1 MIKVKALVI
10 LAEDFEDI
18 EAFTVID
25 VLHRADIEV
34 TKAGISSKVV
44 TSMHG
49 TKIMIDKT
57 LSDISSSNFDMLVLP
72 GGPGHR
78 NLLNSSAVLNIIK
91 EFNRDKKIIGAI
103 CAAPV
108 VLAAAG
114 VLDDKIACVYPG
126 LESQIPKVRDA
137 KVIVSGNI
145 VTSKGPGTAIEFALM
160 LVERSIGK
168 KESMKIREKLI
179 A

>member
-1 MIKVKALVI
+1 MIKVKTLII
-10 LAEDFEDI
+10 LAEGFEDI

-25 VLHRADIEV
+25 VLHRAGVDV
-34 TKAGISSKVV
+34 TKAGISSKIV

-49 TKIMIDKT
+49 VKVMIDKT
-57 LSDISSSNFDMLVLP
+57 LSEISSSNFDMLVLP
-72 GGPGHR
+72 GGLGHR
-78 NLLNSSAVLNIIK
+78 NLLNSGVVLNIIK

-103 CAAPV
+103 CAAPI

-126 LESQIPKVRDA
+126 LESKIPKVRDA
-137 KVIVSGNI
+137 KVIASGNI
-145 VTSKGPGTAIEFALM
+145 ITSKGPGTAIEFALM

-168 KESMKIREKLI
+168 KESLKIREQII

>member
-1 MIKVKALVI
+1 VIKVKALVI

-25 VLHRADIEV
+25 VLHRAGIEV
-34 TKAGISSKVV
+34 TKAGIGSKIV
-44 TSMHG
+44 TSAHG
-49 TKIMIDKT
+49 VKVMIDKT
-57 LSDISSSNFDMLVLP
+57 LSDVDNNTFDMLVLP
-72 GGPGHR
+72 GGPGYR
-78 NLLNSSAVLNIIK
+78 NLLNSNAVIALIK
-91 EFNRDKKIIGAI
+91 EFNKQKKIIGAI

-126 LESQIPKVRDA
+126 LESKIPKVRDA
-137 KVIVSGNI
+137 KVIASGNI
-145 VTSKGPGTAIEFALM
+145 VTSKCPGTSIEFALM
-160 LVERSIGK
+160 LVERAIGK
-168 KESMKIREKLI
+168 KESLKIREQII